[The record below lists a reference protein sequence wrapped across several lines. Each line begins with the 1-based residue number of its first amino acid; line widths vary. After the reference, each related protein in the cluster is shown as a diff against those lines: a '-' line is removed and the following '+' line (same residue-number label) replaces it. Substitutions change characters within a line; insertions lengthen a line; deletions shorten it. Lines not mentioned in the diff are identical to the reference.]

1 MESLLNAAINYAKGD
16 PVAMLLLIVVVG
28 IELQRYWLRVQSQ
41 ANKRKDE
48 LESSL
53 VTLAQGFLESMSQ
66 MANNFSDT
74 LKEQNQILRS
84 THAISSQTG
93 QFVLG
98 MRRDFQTQFGVQL
111 EHLNQIEKRLNSL
124 PEDVQTQFGDDFEQ
138 MRESIGEMRQV
149 IGEVQTQ
156 VSAVHSEIPRVKT
169 QIDHSEERIIAATR
183 DAIQSLRKQ
192 DAQGLTVVSK
202 APEPQEKTAE
212 VHEGTA

>member
-1 MESLLNAAINYAKGD
+1 MESLLNAVIDYAKGD

-53 VTLAQGFLESMSQ
+53 ITLAQGFLESMSQ

-74 LKEQNQILRS
+74 LKEQNRILRD

-93 QFVLG
+93 QIVLG
-98 MRRDFQTQFGVQL
+98 MRRDFQTQFGAQL
-111 EHLNQIEKRLNSL
+111 EHLNQIEQRLNSL
-124 PEDVQTQFGDDFEQ
+124 PKDVQAQFGDDFRQ
-138 MRESIGEMRQV
+138 MRDSIGEMRQV
-149 IGEVQTQ
+149 IGEVQTA

-169 QIDHSEERIIAATR
+169 QIDNSEERIIAATR

-192 DAQGLTVVSK
+192 DAQGLTTK
-202 APEPQEKTAE
+202 APEPPEKTAE